1 MKKYLVMGA
10 AAAYAIAALYSTVHA
25 TPQAP
30 ETQTTKSV
38 WDGVYTEDQAAR
50 GLKVFADQCAK
61 CHGPDMTGGDAPP
74 LAGSEFASDWDDLS
88 VGDLAERLRVSMPQ
102 DKPQSLTR
110 EQTADLIAAI
120 MKQNHM
126 PAGQAELP
134 PQAEALK
141 QIKYKANKP

>member
-1 MKKYLVMGA
+1 MTARTAFLALA
-10 AAAYAIAALYSTVHA
+10 ATFMIALSYSALTA
-25 TPQAP
+25 QG
-30 ETQTTKSV
+30 EKSS

-50 GLKVFADQCAK
+50 GLKLFADQCAK

-110 EQTADLIAAI
+110 EQAADLVAAI

>member
-1 MKKYLVMGA
+1 MNARTAFL
-10 AAAYAIAALYSTVHA
+10 AIAATFIIALSYAALTA
-25 TPQAP
+25 QA
-30 ETQTTKSV
+30 EKSS

-50 GLKVFADQCAK
+50 GLKLFADQCAK

-74 LAGSEFASDWDDLS
+74 LAGSEFASDWDDLA